1 MGFIIGFILPFLT
14 VIIFFV
20 GLIYQIY
27 SWKKRPSP
35 TLTLFPAPESNGER
49 VVEVLKETFLFKRLF
64 YGDLSL
70 WVLGGLF
77 HVVLLITII
86 DHYDRILAFMGMTS
100 GSVFKIPLISGGPT
114 GIVLLICVVLLIFR
128 RIIVKRAAQIS
139 SPADYLALILI
150 LAIILTG
157 DGLRFMSSY
166 DVVQTREYFS
176 GILRFSYK
184 GMPDNN
190 WFIIHYLLAQVLII
204 CIPFSKILHFG
215 GIFFTQS
222 SIHKRS

>member
-1 MGFIIGFILPFLT
+1 MSFLIGYILPFLT
-14 VIIFFV
+14 IIVFTAGV
-20 GLIYQIY
+20 TYRIYV
-27 SWKKRPSP
+27 WKKRPSP
-35 TLTLFPAPESNGER
+35 TMTLFPAPESHGER
-49 VVEVLKETFLFKRLF
+49 FVEILKETLLFKRLF
-64 YGDLSL
+64 YGNLSL

-77 HVVLLITII
+77 HVMLLITII
-86 DHYDRILAFMGMTS
+86 DHYDRILAFMGLTG
-100 GSVFKIPLISGGPT
+100 GSIFRIPFVSGGPT
-114 GIVLLICVVLLIFR
+114 GIVLLIVVIALILR
-128 RIIVKRAAQIS
+128 RIALKQAAQVS
-139 SPADYLALILI
+139 SPSDYLVMILI

-190 WFIIHYLLAQVLII
+190 WFIIHYLLAQILII

-215 GIFFTQS
+215 GIFFTQTLV
-222 SIHKRS
+222 HKR

>member
-1 MGFIIGFILPFLT
+1 MGFIIGFILPLVTIIVFFAG
-14 VIIFFV
+14 VIYRVYI
-20 GLIYQIY
+20 
-27 SWKKRPSP
+27 WKKRPSP
-35 TLTLFPAPESNGER
+35 AMTLFPAPNSHGQRLAEI
-49 VVEVLKETFLFKRLF
+49 LKETFLFKRLF

-70 WVLGGLF
+70 WVLGILF

-86 DHYDRILAFMGMTS
+86 DHYDRIMAFMGMTG
-100 GSVFKIPLISGGPT
+100 GSVFRIPLLSGGPT
-114 GIVLLICVVLLIFR
+114 GIILLIVVIALILR
-128 RIIVKRAAQIS
+128 RIALKRASQVS
-139 SPADYLALILI
+139 SPSDYLVMILI

-184 GMPDNN
+184 GLPDNN
-190 WFIIHYLLAQVLII
+190 WFILHYFLAQILII

-215 GIFFTQS
+215 GVFFTQT
-222 SIHKRS
+222 SIHKR